1 MAASSALHELQICS
15 SFLRQGLSSWK
26 VTHSVYSSVC
36 AVLGVR
42 FYRGSNRDTRRR
54 ERNLRAKLKKREP
67 EDPKVFDRKEFFRQ
81 NYERELF
88 SFKSRLGLKF
98 DDKNLLVTALTH
110 ESYKDDYINDN
121 DDDDS
126 DTIQSRENN
135 AKLSLLGLTATS
147 LYIIDH
153 LCTTYPSLP
162 RLGVRCF
169 HDFLVGRRTIVK
181 LCNQISLP
189 DLIRLE
195 HDLDDLQKEKH
206 LDYKKEDVICDT
218 FFALVGAIYIDQGS
232 NEAKR
237 FVEDFVIAQLH
248 GEELYKLLHFDYPE
262 KVLENMFTIQ
272 GKEKPVAR
280 VIQRTGV
287 NSAVPVYVVGVFS
300 GDKML
305 AEASSYTEIRAKNEA
320 LKAALM
326 KHCQE
331 GMLLPFVNERKKGEK
346 ISL

>member
-1 MAASSALHELQICS
+1 MAASSALQELQICS

-88 SFKSRLGLKF
+88 SFNSRLGLKF

-147 LYIIDH
+147 LYIVDH

-206 LDYKKEDVICDT
+206 LDYRKEDVICDT

-262 KVLENMFTIQ
+262 KVLENIFIIQ